1 MEETLSA
8 LDDLVRQG
16 KILYAGCSNYPA
28 WLLALTLG
36 KSENASTIRFDTV
49 QPRYNLLFRQPER
62 ELLKLC
68 EFAEIG
74 VIPYNP
80 LAGGFLT
87 GKHKREAPEE
97 GSRFTLEG
105 GQGKRYL
112 ERYWSEQ
119 KHDVVDALKPLA
131 KEAGITLA
139 HLAVGW
145 VLANPV
151 ITSPIIGATK
161 PSQLEDS
168 INAVNNPLDD
178 DLVEVINGLTLE
190 FRRGDES
197 R

>member
-1 MEETLSA
+1 M
-8 LDDLVRQG
+8 
-16 KILYAGCSNYPA
+16 
-28 WLLALTLG
+28 
-36 KSENASTIRFDTV
+36 
-49 QPRYNLLFRQPER
+49 FRQPER
-62 ELLKLC
+62 DLFKLC

-105 GQGKRYL
+105 GQGERYL

-161 PSQLEDS
+161 PSQLEDA
-168 INAVNNPLDD
+168 INAVNHPLED
-178 DLVEVINGLTLE
+178 DLVEIINDLTLE